1 MKEKKCKVC
10 GKYKP
15 IDVFIKMRHYR
26 HAMCNR
32 CRLDYSRKHNAKIS
46 KLKYQKL
53 W

>member
-10 GKYKP
+10 KKHKP
-15 IDVFIKMRHYR
+15 IDNFIKMRHYR
-26 HAMCNR
+26 HAMCNP
-32 CRLDYSRKHNAKIS
+32 CRLEYARKYNAKIS